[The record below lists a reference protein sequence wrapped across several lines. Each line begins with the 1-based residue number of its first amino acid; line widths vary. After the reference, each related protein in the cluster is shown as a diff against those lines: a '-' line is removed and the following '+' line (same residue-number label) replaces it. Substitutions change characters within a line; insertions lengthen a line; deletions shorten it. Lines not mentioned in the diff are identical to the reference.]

1 MSRVDEALAVTG
13 SGERNIVKMED
24 LKSQLE
30 VSPPIMT
37 LHLICIT
44 SSILLCSMEF
54 ARVEGGQEEGII
66 ELLTL
71 FE

>member
-24 LKSQLE
+24 LKSQLG
-30 VSPPIMT
+30 VSPPNMT

-44 SSILLCSMEF
+44 SSILLYSMEF